1 VSAPALIIHGEED
14 AIPMAMVAEWAS
26 ALPNAR
32 LMKVANAAHFPY
44 AERPDVVFPEIE
56 KFLAQ

>member
-1 VSAPALIIHGEED
+1 MNKAWAFRF

-32 LMKVANAAHFPY
+32 LVKVSNAAHFPY